1 MVFNVLV
8 RLMALVAVLSPVVAV
23 AAPANGAPALEK
35 ELAAVRRATAKY
47 HDVEK
52 ALADGYIAA
61 PHCVSVPGL
70 GGMGYH
76 YIKPSLATDLAL
88 DPLQPELLLYAP
100 SGNGLRLV
108 AVEYFV
114 ANVGQEH
121 PEVMGIP
128 LHGPMPG
135 HEAGMPEHYDLHAWI
150 WQPNPNGMFVDF
162 NPNVS
167 CEAAG

>member
-1 MVFNVLV
+1 MFSVLV
-8 RLMALVAVLSPVVAV
+8 RLIALVAVLSPVVAV
-23 AAPANGAPALEK
+23 ATPSNSDPALARV
-35 ELAAVRRATAKY
+35 LAAVRHATAKY

-52 ALADGYIAA
+52 ALADGYVAA
-61 PHCVSVPGL
+61 PHCVSVPEL

-76 YIKPSLATDLAL
+76 YIKPSLATDLVL

-108 AVEYFV
+108 GVEYFV
-114 ANVGQEH
+114 ANVGQER

-135 HEAGMPEHYDLHAWI
+135 HEEGMPEHYDLHAWI
-150 WQPNPNGMFVDF
+150 WQPNPNGMFADF
-162 NPNVS
+162 NPNVT
-167 CEAAG
+167 CEAAD